1 MRIYWNVQGK
11 CANAMLEGSATDRAM
26 CAVAV
31 LVAAAGLAPG
41 CAEKHVQVV
50 NHQTNWGMVFSH
62 HISTHSFEP
71 IQNRYRIVVPQ
82 PTKGLFPTNLGVT
95 RVAVE
100 ILDEIIGLERPVLL
114 TDPRN
119 EFLQWNSALDN
130 LFAISEVFP
139 ISQFD
144 LGGER
149 AEPEQI
155 LAAFRALHARLCLI
169 YAMNELSEVESEI
182 IATLYNT
189 TTGKPI
195 AYFHARAVSVDPP
208 AGRKD
213 ETSKNLWK
221 TDSKALVRA
230 KFESYV
236 HACIQE
242 LILQDLPAEVESPEG
257 WKPVEP
263 VHPAAWPPRNRRSR
277 W

>member
-1 MRIYWNVQGK
+1 MR
-11 CANAMLEGSATDRAM
+11 AAAA
-26 CAVAV
+26 
-31 LVAAAGLAPG
+31 LVAAAGSAPG
-41 CAEKHVQVV
+41 CAEKHIHVVQT
-50 NHQTNWGMVFSH
+50 HRGMVFSH
-62 HISTHSFEP
+62 HISTESFEP
-71 IQNRYRIVVPQ
+71 IRNRYRIVVPE
-82 PTKGLFPTNLGVT
+82 PTSGLFPTNLGVT

-100 ILDEIIGLERPVLL
+100 VLDEIIGLERPVLL

-149 AEPEQI
+149 ADPEQI
-155 LAAFRALHARLCLI
+155 LAAFRALHARLGLI

-182 IATLYNT
+182 IATLYDT
-189 TTGKPI
+189 TAGKPI
-195 AYFHARAVSVDPP
+195 AYFHAHAVSLDPP
-208 AGRKD
+208 AGRKKK
-213 ETSKNLWK
+213 SSRNLWE

-230 KFESYV
+230 KFEWYV

-257 WKPVEP
+257 WKRVEP
-263 VHPAAWPPRNRRSR
+263 AHPAAWPPRNRRSR